1 LIFSNAISFAKV
13 GVAKDDSRCV
23 SVGKMNEQPSIGM
36 KITCVIFLL
45 DCAYN
50 LCAPGD
56 LLESGEQ
63 VSLPLRS
70 TVMNSVQTQGTALVT
85 GASAGIGAVYAERL
99 AKRGFDLL
107 LVARDEQRLEA
118 AASML
123 RAEHGVQ
130 VEVLKADLTQK
141 DDVLKLEQRLR
152 SDSSISLL
160 LNNAGVAAD
169 GLLANSDMDQMEK
182 LIQLNVTTVT
192 RLASAAAAAFAK
204 AGRGSIIN
212 IASVVA
218 LFPERFNATYSAS
231 KAYVLS
237 LTQSLNAEL
246 DGTGVKVQAV
256 LPGVTRTEI
265 WERSGIDASQIPAEM
280 VMEAGEMV
288 DAALSGLDQGELITI
303 PSLPNASDWD
313 DFVKARLVM
322 APNLSKSTAATRYK

>member
-1 LIFSNAISFAKV
+1 
-13 GVAKDDSRCV
+13 
-23 SVGKMNEQPSIGM
+23 
-36 KITCVIFLL
+36 
-45 DCAYN
+45 
-50 LCAPGD
+50 
-56 LLESGEQ
+56 
-63 VSLPLRS
+63 
-70 TVMNSVQTQGTALVT
+70 MNSVQSQGTALVT
-85 GASAGIGAVYAERL
+85 GASSGIGAIYAQRL
-99 AKRGFDLL
+99 AARGFDLL
-107 LVARDEQRLEA
+107 LVARDEQRLEL
-118 AASML
+118 AASTL
-123 RAEHGVQ
+123 RDEHGVQ

-169 GLLANSDMDQMEK
+169 GLLGNADTDQLEQM
-182 LIQLNVTTVT
+182 IQLNVTAVT
-192 RLASAAAAAFAK
+192 RLASAAAASFAK
-204 AGRGSIIN
+204 AGRGTIIN

-237 LTQSLNAEL
+237 LTQSLNSEL

-265 WERSGIDASQIPAEM
+265 WERSGIDASQIPADM

-303 PSLPNASDWD
+303 PSLPDAADWD
-313 DFVKARLVM
+313 AFVSARHVL
-322 APNLSKSTAATRYK
+322 APNLSRSKAAARYK

>member
-1 LIFSNAISFAKV
+1 
-13 GVAKDDSRCV
+13 
-23 SVGKMNEQPSIGM
+23 M
-36 KITCVIFLL
+36 
-45 DCAYN
+45 
-50 LCAPGD
+50 
-56 LLESGEQ
+56 
-63 VSLPLRS
+63 SLS
-70 TVMNSVQTQGTALVT
+70 QTQGTALVT
-85 GASAGIGAVYAERL
+85 GASTGIGAIYADRL
-99 AKRGFDLL
+99 AARGFDLL
-107 LVARDEQRLEA
+107 LVARDEERLQSA
-118 AASML
+118 ATKL
-123 RAEHGVQ
+123 RDEHGVQ

-152 SDSSISLL
+152 SDSSIILL
-160 LNNAGVAAD
+160 VNNAGVAAD
-169 GLLANSDMDQMEK
+169 GLLANADLDQLER

-192 RLASAAAAAFAK
+192 RLASAAAAGFAK
-204 AGRGSIIN
+204 AGRGTIIN

-288 DAALSGLDQGELITI
+288 DAALSGLDQGELVTI
-303 PSLPNASDWD
+303 PSLPNAGDWD
-313 DFVKARLVM
+313 AFVASRLVM
-322 APNLSKSTAATRYK
+322 APNLSKSKAASRYK

>member
-1 LIFSNAISFAKV
+1 
-13 GVAKDDSRCV
+13 
-23 SVGKMNEQPSIGM
+23 M
-36 KITCVIFLL
+36 T
-45 DCAYN
+45 
-50 LCAPGD
+50 
-56 LLESGEQ
+56 
-63 VSLPLRS
+63 S
-70 TVMNSVQTQGTALVT
+70 TQSQGTALVT
-85 GASAGIGAVYAERL
+85 GASSGIGAIYAERL
-99 AKRGFDLL
+99 AARGFDLL
-107 LVARDEQRLEA
+107 LVARDQERLEA
-118 AASML
+118 AASKL
-123 RAEHGVQ
+123 RTEHGVQ

-141 DDVLKLEQRLR
+141 DDVLKIEQRLR

-160 LNNAGVAAD
+160 LNNAGVASD
-169 GLLANSDMDQMEK
+169 GLLANTDMDQLEK

-192 RLASAAAAAFAK
+192 RLASAAAAGFAK

-322 APNLSKSTAATRYK
+322 APNLSKSTAAARYK

>member
-1 LIFSNAISFAKV
+1 
-13 GVAKDDSRCV
+13 
-23 SVGKMNEQPSIGM
+23 M
-36 KITCVIFLL
+36 T
-45 DCAYN
+45 
-50 LCAPGD
+50 
-56 LLESGEQ
+56 
-63 VSLPLRS
+63 S
-70 TVMNSVQTQGTALVT
+70 TQSQGTALVT
-85 GASAGIGAVYAERL
+85 GASSGIGAVYAWRL
-99 AKRGFDLL
+99 AARGFDLL
-107 LVARDEQRLEA
+107 LVARDLQRLEE
-118 AASML
+118 AASKL
-123 RAEHGVQ
+123 RDEYGVQ

-169 GLLANSDMDQMEK
+169 GLLANADMNQLEQ
-182 LIQLNVTTVT
+182 LIQLNVTAVT
-192 RLASAAAAAFAK
+192 RLASAAAASFAK
-204 AGRGSIIN
+204 AGRGTIIN

-265 WERSGIDASQIPAEM
+265 WERSGIDATQIPAEM

-288 DAALSGLDQGELITI
+288 DAALSGLDQGELVTI
-303 PSLPNASDWD
+303 PSLPDAGDWD
-313 DFVKARLVM
+313 IVVAARHVL
-322 APNLSKSTAATRYK
+322 APNLSKSQAAARYK

>member
-1 LIFSNAISFAKV
+1 
-13 GVAKDDSRCV
+13 
-23 SVGKMNEQPSIGM
+23 
-36 KITCVIFLL
+36 
-45 DCAYN
+45 
-50 LCAPGD
+50 
-56 LLESGEQ
+56 
-63 VSLPLRS
+63 
-70 TVMNSVQTQGTALVT
+70 MNSVQSQGTALVT
-85 GASAGIGAVYAERL
+85 GASSGIGAVYAQRL
-99 AKRGFDLL
+99 ASRGFDLL
-107 LVARDEQRLEA
+107 LVARDQQRLDEA
-118 AASML
+118 ASKL
-123 RAEHGVQ
+123 RAEYGVQ
-130 VEVLKADLTQK
+130 VEVLKADLTQR

-160 LNNAGVAAD
+160 LNNAGVATD
-169 GLLANSDMDQMEK
+169 GSLANADTDELER

-192 RLASAAAAAFAK
+192 RLASAAAASFAK
-204 AGRGSIIN
+204 AGRGTIIN

-265 WERSGIDASQIPAEM
+265 WERSGIDATQIPADM

-303 PSLPNASDWD
+303 PSLPNLSEWESYVA
-313 DFVKARLVM
+313 ARHAM
-322 APNLSKSTAATRYK
+322 APTLSRSQAATRYK

>member
-1 LIFSNAISFAKV
+1 
-13 GVAKDDSRCV
+13 
-23 SVGKMNEQPSIGM
+23 
-36 KITCVIFLL
+36 
-45 DCAYN
+45 
-50 LCAPGD
+50 
-56 LLESGEQ
+56 
-63 VSLPLRS
+63 
-70 TVMNSVQTQGTALVT
+70 
-85 GASAGIGAVYAERL
+85 
-99 AKRGFDLL
+99 
-107 LVARDEQRLEA
+107 
-118 AASML
+118 
-123 RAEHGVQ
+123 
-130 VEVLKADLTQK
+130 
-141 DDVLKLEQRLR
+141 DDVLKIEQRLR

-160 LNNAGVAAD
+160 LNNAGVAAE

-204 AGRGSIIN
+204 AGRGTIIN

-265 WERSGIDASQIPAEM
+265 WERSGIDATQIPADM

-303 PSLPNASDWD
+303 PSLPNASEWD

>member
-1 LIFSNAISFAKV
+1 MHSTEEGDLAPF
-13 GVAKDDSRCV
+13 
-23 SVGKMNEQPSIGM
+23 IGAV
-36 KITCVIFLL
+36 KITAIIWRF
-45 DCAYN
+45 DYAYN
-50 LCAPGD
+50 IFD
-56 LLESGEQ
+56 
-63 VSLPLRS
+63 SLKRTDVPALAFLSRNPLWS
-70 TVMNSVQTQGTALVT
+70 TVMNSVQNQGTALVT
-85 GASAGIGAVYAERL
+85 GASSGIGAVYAERL
-99 AKRGFDLL
+99 AARGFDLL
-107 LVARDEQRLEA
+107 LVARDQERLEA
-118 AASML
+118 AASKL
-123 RAEHGVQ
+123 RAAHGVQ

-169 GLLANSDMDQMEK
+169 GLLANADLDELER

-192 RLASAAAAAFAK
+192 RLASAAAAGFSK
-204 AGRGSIIN
+204 AGRGTIIN

-246 DGTGVKVQAV
+246 QGTGVQVQAV

-265 WERSGIDASQIPAEM
+265 LERSGIDASQIPADM
-280 VMEAGEMV
+280 IMEAGEMV

-303 PSLPNASDWD
+303 PSLPNASEWEA
-313 DFVKARLVM
+313 FMAARHAM
-322 APNLSKSTAATRYK
+322 APNLSRSTAATRYK

>member
-1 LIFSNAISFAKV
+1 
-13 GVAKDDSRCV
+13 
-23 SVGKMNEQPSIGM
+23 MTSIQ
-36 KITCVIFLL
+36 
-45 DCAYN
+45 
-50 LCAPGD
+50 
-56 LLESGEQ
+56 S
-63 VSLPLRS
+63 
-70 TVMNSVQTQGTALVT
+70 QGTALVT
-85 GASAGIGAVYAERL
+85 GASSGIGAIYAQRL
-99 AKRGFDLL
+99 AARGFDLL
-107 LVARDEQRLEA
+107 LVARDQGRLEA
-118 AASML
+118 AANAL
-123 RAEHGVQ
+123 RDAHGVQ

-169 GLLANSDMDQMEK
+169 GLLANADLDQLERM
-182 LIQLNVTTVT
+182 IQLNITAVT
-192 RLASAAAAAFAK
+192 RLASAAAASFAK
-204 AGRGSIIN
+204 AGRGTIIN

-288 DAALSGLDQGELITI
+288 DAALAGLDQGELVTI
-303 PSLPNASDWD
+303 PSLPDAGDWD
-313 DFVKARLVM
+313 AFVAARLVM
-322 APNLSKSTAATRYK
+322 APNLSKSKAAARYK

>member
-1 LIFSNAISFAKV
+1 
-13 GVAKDDSRCV
+13 
-23 SVGKMNEQPSIGM
+23 
-36 KITCVIFLL
+36 
-45 DCAYN
+45 
-50 LCAPGD
+50 
-56 LLESGEQ
+56 
-63 VSLPLRS
+63 
-70 TVMNSVQTQGTALVT
+70 MNSVQSQGTALVT
-85 GASAGIGAVYAERL
+85 GASSGIGAVYAQRL
-99 AKRGFDLL
+99 AARGFDLL
-107 LVARDEQRLEA
+107 LVARDQPRLEEA
-118 AASML
+118 AGKL
-123 RAEHGVQ
+123 RIEYGVH
-130 VEVLKADLTQK
+130 VEVLRADLTQR

-169 GLLANSDMDQMEK
+169 GLLANADTDQLEQ

-192 RLASAAAAAFAK
+192 RLASAAAASFAR
-204 AGRGSIIN
+204 AGRGTIIN

-265 WERSGIDASQIPAEM
+265 WERSGIDANQIPADM

-303 PSLPNASDWD
+303 PSLPNLSEWESYVA
-313 DFVKARLVM
+313 ARHAM
-322 APNLSKSTAATRYK
+322 APNLSRSQAATRYK

>member
-1 LIFSNAISFAKV
+1 
-13 GVAKDDSRCV
+13 
-23 SVGKMNEQPSIGM
+23 M
-36 KITCVIFLL
+36 T
-45 DCAYN
+45 
-50 LCAPGD
+50 
-56 LLESGEQ
+56 
-63 VSLPLRS
+63 S
-70 TVMNSVQTQGTALVT
+70 TQSQGTALVT
-85 GASAGIGAVYAERL
+85 GASSGIGAVYAQRL
-99 AKRGFDLL
+99 AARGFDLL
-107 LVARDEQRLEA
+107 LVARDLQRLEE
-118 AASML
+118 AASQL

-141 DDVLKLEQRLR
+141 EDVLKLEQRLR
-152 SDSSISLL
+152 SDSSINLL

-169 GLLANSDMDQMEK
+169 GLLANADTDQLER

-192 RLASAAAAAFAK
+192 RLASAAAASFAK
-204 AGRGSIIN
+204 AGRGTIIN

-265 WERSGIDASQIPAEM
+265 WERSGIDATQIPADM

-303 PSLPNASDWD
+303 PSLPNLAEWESY
-313 DFVKARLVM
+313 VAARHAM
-322 APNLSKSTAATRYK
+322 APNLSRSQAAARYK

>member
-1 LIFSNAISFAKV
+1 MS
-13 GVAKDDSRCV
+13 
-23 SVGKMNEQPSIGM
+23 
-36 KITCVIFLL
+36 
-45 DCAYN
+45 
-50 LCAPGD
+50 
-56 LLESGEQ
+56 
-63 VSLPLRS
+63 SLQS
-70 TVMNSVQTQGTALVT
+70 QGTALVT
-85 GASAGIGAVYAERL
+85 GASSGIGAIYAQRL
-99 AKRGFDLL
+99 AARGFELL
-107 LVARDEQRLEA
+107 LVARDQERLEA
-118 AASML
+118 AANAL
-123 RAEHGVQ
+123 RDAHGVQ

-169 GLLANSDMDQMEK
+169 GLLANADLDQLERM
-182 LIQLNVTTVT
+182 IQLNITAVT
-192 RLASAAAAAFAK
+192 RLASAAAAGFAK
-204 AGRGSIIN
+204 AGRGTIIN

-288 DAALSGLDQGELITI
+288 DAALAGLDQGELVTI
-303 PSLPNASDWD
+303 PSLPDAGDWD
-313 DFVKARLVM
+313 AFVAARLVM
-322 APNLSKSTAATRYK
+322 APNLSKSKAAARYK